1 MSDGTIFKVQ
11 KKVASISLDEPL
23 RRVFQGFCEGGTE
36 MSIGQFV
43 QFAAEKKLIEQIS
56 KAWEEAKDG
65 IYLPRYFMPEG
76 ENNIFDGKP
85 DGAKPPSGLPVMG
98 RDEYGADKELGSF

>member
-23 RRVFQGFCEGGTE
+23 RRVFQGFCEGGSE

-43 QFAAEKKLIEQIS
+43 QFAAEKKLIDKLWRATTFPQ
-56 KAWEEAKDG
+56 
-65 IYLPRYFMPEG
+65 YLTSSIAPTFQRE
-76 ENNIFDGKP
+76 
-85 DGAKPPSGLPVMG
+85 
-98 RDEYGADKELGSF
+98 